1 LPELSLSEAG
11 NVLFASAVEFHPN
24 CARAGLMMSTPAD
37 WLMAVVLA
45 RQKSLG

>member
-1 LPELSLSEAG
+1 MALSAG
-11 NVLFASAVEFHPN
+11 IALRVFEYLARA